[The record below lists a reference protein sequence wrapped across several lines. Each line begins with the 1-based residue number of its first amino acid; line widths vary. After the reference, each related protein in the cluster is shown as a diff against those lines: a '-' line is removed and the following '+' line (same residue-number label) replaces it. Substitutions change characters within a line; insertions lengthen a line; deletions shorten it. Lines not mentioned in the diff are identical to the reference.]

1 MNIAV
6 CDDQIEELDLLA
18 KLLRLWQ
25 EERKAALRFQTFRSA
40 AKLLDIAKKE
50 GSFDLY
56 LLDVMMPGTN
66 GLSAAREIREFDD
79 VTNIVFLTAS
89 PGFAYESYR
98 VRALDY
104 LLKPIRPEM
113 LFPLLD
119 RLYQREQAPREG
131 LTVKCGSSL
140 VRIPFSQ
147 LAFVEVSG
155 KHLYFNL
162 TDGSVREVFGNL
174 NEYEPQLS
182 GGEFMRIGRSCIVN
196 VLQIR
201 EFSPA
206 GISTFSGKNIPVPRR
221 LYSGLQKD
229 SMKLLFEHG
238 KE

>member
-1 MNIAV
+1 MYLAV
-6 CDDQIEELDLLA
+6 CDDQIEELEVLSELLC
-18 KLLRLWQ
+18 LWQ

-40 AKLLDIAKKE
+40 TELLDKARKE
-50 GSFDLY
+50 GPFDLY

-66 GLSAAREIREFDD
+66 GLSAAREIRDFDD
-79 VTNIVFLTAS
+79 TADIVFLTAS

-104 LLKPIRPEM
+104 LLKPIRAET

-119 RLYQREQAPREG
+119 RLYQREQEPREG
-131 LTVKCGSSL
+131 LTVKCGSTL
-140 VRIPFSQ
+140 IRIPFSQ

-162 TDGSVREVFGNL
+162 TDGAVREVFGNL

-182 GGEFMRIGRSCIVN
+182 GTEFMRIGRSCIVN
-196 VLQIR
+196 VLQVK
-201 EFSPA
+201 EFSSA
-206 GISTFSGKNIPVPRR
+206 GIMTFSGKNIPVPRR
-221 LYSGLQKD
+221 LYAQLQKD
-229 SMKLLFEHG
+229 YVKLLFAQR